1 MESRIVLFIGVACAA
16 LILNTLIAFF
26 AYKAFANVT
35 AKLTE
40 SVTEFSANGMTRSWL
55 HSLEIA
61 SSQAA
66 AVTTIAKE
74 QVQSLDPLLARA
86 QDMYGYG
93 LAKVDRKFE
102 RVCEV
107 VTQQI
112 EDTQAAILKPAEKIG
127 AVASG
132 LEAVLGLAPRI

>member
-1 MESRIVLFIGVACAA
+1 MLFLGVVCCALA
-16 LILNTLIAFF
+16 LNTIVAFV

-35 AKLTE
+35 AKLAET
-40 SVTEFSANGMTRSWL
+40 VNEFSTNSTTRSLL

-61 SSQAA
+61 SSQAV
-66 AVTTIAKE
+66 AVTTMAKD

-102 RVCEV
+102 HVCDV
-107 VTQQI
+107 VTQQVQDAQ
-112 EDTQAAILKPAEKIG
+112 EAILKPAEKIG

-132 LEAVLGLAPRI
+132 LEAVLGLAPRF